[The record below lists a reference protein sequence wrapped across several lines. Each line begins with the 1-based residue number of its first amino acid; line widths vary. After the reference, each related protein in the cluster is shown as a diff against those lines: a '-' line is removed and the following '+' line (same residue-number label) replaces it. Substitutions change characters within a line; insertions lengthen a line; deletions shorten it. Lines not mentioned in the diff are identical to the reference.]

1 MIQPM
6 RALTKLLGWLL
17 ATSMLL
23 VAGVA
28 AGGTGPWVLRAGPS
42 ALRAGPWVF
51 RAAVRAQAVQPER
64 WTGLSDTVF
73 QHLARDNELP
83 NSTAPTALAEDGQGF
98 LWVGTQGGLARW
110 DGYHFRSYKADPSI
124 PGSLPDNDIEK
135 LHTDVLGRLW
145 IATNSGGVARYDPD
159 HDRFVTYAAGP
170 AGLSNSSLRAITD
183 DGLGGVWIA
192 SNGGL
197 DHLHGDS
204 EQIEQ
209 LRHDANDPD
218 SLPDNHIRALF
229 RDSEGTLW
237 VGTALGVVRRE
248 TGSRGF
254 VPIPLVQGQ
263 GQGGSAVSQ
272 GATTKAVVAWTFFED
287 SSGRI
292 WIGTIRQGVYVV
304 DLKEHT
310 IRAVVE
316 SDASQSTLRTEG
328 INAIAEVRTG
338 EIWLGTDGHGIVVVN
353 TTTFQTRRI
362 RHDPTLLSSLAD
374 DTVQAMH
381 IDRSGLLWVCT
392 NRAISRYNPRQ
403 AALFTVFGGS
413 SRADSLSDPDLN
425 AVLPMP
431 DGRVWVGLNENGIDI
446 LDPLGVRVGGLRPDP
461 RHPDTALPKDYV
473 NALVRAPTGDV
484 YIGTEQGLYRADR
497 LGSRVARL
505 SIPQHDPTASVWTL
519 YFDQGVLWV
528 GGLDGLWPFDTAN
541 GETHSGSLSSAL
553 VEGLTD
559 QRITAIERGPQGSI
573 WVGTRNGLDRL
584 DLASHVLERIYPDPP
599 RPTALAGGYVSTL
612 LTDRRGR
619 LWVGSLGGGI
629 SVLDGRDRDG
639 KPHFVRL
646 GARQGL
652 ANDNIDKLLEDA
664 HGRIWA
670 STDDG
675 LAVIDPGSF
684 AIRTLRRA
692 EGAPIANYWA
702 GAGAVTSEGELLF
715 GGVGGL
721 VGVRPDR
728 LAQWS
733 YHPPIVVTDV
743 RVGGKR
749 VATGNFNSDE
759 VIAPLM
765 VPPGA
770 NSIAV
775 EFAALDFSAPERN
788 RYAYRLDGF
797 DPDWVETEPSRRVA
811 TYTNLLPGDYALQLR
826 GSNRDGGWTDK
837 VLTVPIRVLPDW
849 YQTIAF
855 RILAGIAF
863 CALFV
868 AFVQGR
874 TVFLR
879 RARRQLERLVVER
892 TAELRESQRQLRQ
905 IAYCDTLTALPN
917 RRMFMEEF
925 RELLVLSG
933 LQGGRF
939 ALLLIDLDR
948 LKHIND
954 TLGHDVGDALLIEAA
969 IRLQAAVRKS
979 DCVARLG
986 GDEFAVLLTQN
997 PAASDIEAVCKR
1009 IVDGF
1014 TLEVVVNGAGVR
1026 TSPSIGVA
1034 FFPEHGTTQDRL
1046 YKSSDLALYEAKR
1059 MGGNTWCWY
1068 RARILSNA
1076 GAGST
1081 VSAPTSGARES
1092 QSGSLKAG

>member
-28 AGGTGPWVLRAGPS
+28 ARGADP
-42 ALRAGPWVF
+42 
-51 RAAVRAQAVQPER
+51 AQAVPSER
-64 WTGLSDTVF
+64 WTALSDTVF

-83 NSTAPTALAEDGQGF
+83 NSTVPMALAEDGQGF

-110 DGYHFRSYKADPSI
+110 DGYHFRSYKTDPSI
-124 PGSLPDNDIEK
+124 PGSLPDNYIKK
-135 LHTDVLGRLW
+135 LYTDVRGRLW
-145 IATNSGGVARYDPD
+145 IATNSGGLARYDHD

-170 AGLSNSSLRAITD
+170 AGLSNSSLRGITD
-183 DGLGGVWIA
+183 DGFGGVWIA
-192 SNGGL
+192 SDGGL
-197 DHLHGDS
+197 DHLRGDS
-204 EQIEQ
+204 EQIEH
-209 LRHDANDPD
+209 LRHDANDPY
-218 SLPDNHIRALF
+218 SLPDNRIHALF

-237 VGTALGVVRRE
+237 VGTASGVVRRE

-254 VPIPLVQGQ
+254 VPVPLVQGQ
-263 GQGGSAVSQ
+263 GGGAVSQ

-310 IRAVVE
+310 IRAIVE

-403 AALFTVFGGS
+403 AAIFTVFGGS
-413 SRADSLSDPDLN
+413 SRADSLSDPDVD

-473 NALVRAPTGDV
+473 NALVRAATGDV

-497 LGSRVARL
+497 LGSRVVRL
-505 SIPQHDPTASVWTL
+505 SIAQHDPTASVWTL
-519 YFDQGVLWV
+519 YFDQDRLWV
-528 GGLDGLWPFDTAN
+528 GGLEGLWAFDTAN
-541 GETHSGSLSSAL
+541 ARSGSVSSAL
-553 VEGLTD
+553 VEDLTD
-559 QRITAIERGPQGSI
+559 QRITAIERGPRGSL
-573 WVGTRNGLDRL
+573 WVGTRNGLNRL
-584 DLASHVLERIYPDPP
+584 DLASRAVERIYPDPAQ
-599 RPTALAGGYVSTL
+599 PTALAAGYVSTL

-639 KPHFVRL
+639 KPHFLRL

-652 ANDNIDKLLEDA
+652 ANGNIDKLLEDA
-664 HGRIWA
+664 RGEIWA

-702 GAGAVTSEGELLF
+702 GAGAATPEGELLF
-715 GGVGGL
+715 GGVGAL

-733 YHPPIVVTDV
+733 YHPPVVVTDV

-749 VATGNFNSDE
+749 VTAGNFNSDE
-759 VIAPLM
+759 VIAPLI

-826 GSNRDGGWTDK
+826 GSNHDGAWTDK
-837 VLTVPIRVLPDW
+837 VLMVPIHVLPAW

-863 CALFV
+863 CALIV

-874 TVFLR
+874 TVYLR

-925 RELLVLSG
+925 RELLVLAG
-933 LQGGRF
+933 LQSGRF

-997 PAASDIEAVCKR
+997 PAAADIEAVCKR
-1009 IVDGF
+1009 IVDSF

-1034 FFPEHGTTQDRL
+1034 VFPEHGTTQDRL

-1068 RARILSNA
+1068 RGRMVSNA
-1076 GAGST
+1076 GACDT
-1081 VSAPTSGARES
+1081 VSAPTSGARGS